1 MRRLRRYCKAPLK
14 LPARPKSSARIPGLS
29 KISAAAL
36 LTEMPELGTPNKK
49 QVASLAGLA
58 PLTRQSGKWRGR
70 YFIGGGRKLLRDSLY
85 MPALVA
91 MRHTP

>member
-1 MRRLRRYCKAPLK
+1 
-14 LPARPKSSARIPGLS
+14 
-29 KISAAAL
+29 
-36 LTEMPELGTPNKK
+36 MPELGTPNKK

-70 YFIGGGRKLLRDSLY
+70 HFIGGGRKLLRDSLY

-91 MRHTP
+91 MRHNPDLKAKYTTLIAAGKGGFKFQVQRLI